1 MINAKEQVIIGEYT
15 ATMHGVVAATVIRN
29 FKRMAF
35 SKFSIRGWKICKKL
49 LSQFI

>member
-29 FKRMAF
+29 L
-35 SKFSIRGWKICKKL
+35 RGWHFPNL
-49 LSQFI
+49 AFVAGSM